1 MKSRCAPMSAE
12 DRQAHHLFI
21 SHHCRITAR
30 WLGRLVGSL
39 CSAWHHLA
47 SLRNPPYRPK
57 PSLFP
62 SRIRPIGRI
71 SPICLPDT
79 RFYENL
85 GSHFITRN
93 HRFFPSRIRPIG
105 RISPICLPG
114 TRFSETSALTSSP
127 ETLAFSPLVFV
138 LLVVSVPFAFPIPDF
153 PKPRLSLHHPKPSFF
168 PLSYSSYWSYQSY
181 MPSRYPMSSRNS
193 LLFRNLCPFLFVLPL
208 LPIRDHISS
217 RNSKCPFHQRETW
230 SIFAPLRNLEWLSCF
245 AKLCGRS
252 RISRN
257 LIRLFFLFPLFG
269 FFAF

>member
-93 HRFFPSRIRPIG
+93 PRFFPSRIRPIG
-105 RISPICLPG
+105 RISPICFPD

-127 ETLAFSPLVFV
+127 ETLVFSPLVFV
-138 LLVVSVPFAFPIPDF
+138 LLVVSVLYAFPIPYVIPKLPTF
-153 PKPRLSLHHPKPSFF
+153 PKPLPISLSPPIAPNPKPYIF
-168 PLSYSSYWSYQSY
+168 PKLEVSLSS
-181 MPSRYPMSSRNS
+181 
-193 LLFRNLCPFLFVLPL
+193 
-208 LPIRDHISS
+208 
-217 RNSKCPFHQRETW
+217 
-230 SIFAPLRNLEWLSCF
+230 A
-245 AKLCGRS
+245 
-252 RISRN
+252 
-257 LIRLFFLFPLFG
+257 
-269 FFAF
+269 